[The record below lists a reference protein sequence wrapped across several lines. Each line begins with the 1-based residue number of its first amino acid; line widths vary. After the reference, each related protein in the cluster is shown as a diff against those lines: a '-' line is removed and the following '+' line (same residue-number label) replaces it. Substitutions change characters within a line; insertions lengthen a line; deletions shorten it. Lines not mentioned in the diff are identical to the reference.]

1 MFKLTETEWRTKFTL
16 YFKEIRKLKFTMP
29 FHSECR
35 KAKSLI
41 PSWLTR
47 GSCGVLL
54 GPVFRT
60 ISGFRGIFHFDLVRS
75 GWA

>member
-41 PSWLTR
+41 HP
-47 GSCGVLL
+47 
-54 GPVFRT
+54 GPVQSPDSEFN
-60 ISGFRGIFHFDLVRS
+60 SQLNNGFFSKYKQRV
-75 GWA
+75 